1 VVDALLATRG
11 TPEGLYGRRKMTAH
25 LRRVGRQRQEP
36 ALEQV
41 SPHTVDRLMRDLGLF
56 GVRRG
61 KKLRTTIPDPAAP
74 ARSPDLLER
83 DFTAA
88 APNQRWVAD
97 FTYVRTWAGFVFVA
111 FLVDVYAQRIVGW
124 HAATTRT
131 TELVLTCL
139 RMATWQREHDGH
151 PVQPGQL
158 TQHHDAGSQ
167 YTSLLYTEHLAMEA
181 SPTPSAA
188 SATPTTTHSWK
199 ASSGSTRP
207 SAYAPDRSC
216 KGRSRP
222 SRTSSSRPWRGST
235 GGTTVGSTAASAT
248 SRPPRRKPSTTVS
261 TQRPDPRR

>member
-1 VVDALLATRG
+1 
-11 TPEGLYGRRKMTAH
+11 MTAH
-25 LRRVGRQRQEP
+25 LRLVGRQRQVA

-41 SPHTVDRLMRDLGLF
+41 SHYTVDRLMRDLGLF

-83 DFTAA
+83 DFTAP

-111 FLVDVYAQRIVGW
+111 FLVDVYAQPIGW

-139 RMATWQREHDGH
+139 RMATCQRQHDGH
-151 PVQPGQL
+151 PVLPGQL

-167 YTSLLYTEHLAMEA
+167 YTSLLYTEHLAMEGIA
-181 SPTPSAA
+181 DSAGSVGDA
-188 SATPTTTHSWK
+188 CDNALMESIIGLYKTECLRPGPFLAGSLKTVADVEFATRAWV
-199 ASSGSTRP
+199 
-207 SAYAPDRSC
+207 
-216 KGRSRP
+216 
-222 SRTSSSRPWRGST
+222 T
-235 GGTTVGSTAASAT
+235 GGTTAGSTAASAT
-248 SRPPRRKPSTTVS
+248 SRPPKRKPSTTVS